1 MASRGVNKV
10 ILVGNLGK
18 DPEVRYMPNGNAV
31 ANFTVATSESWK
43 DQQGQQQ
50 ERTEWHNIVMY
61 RRLAEVAGEYLKKG
75 SKVYLEGKLQTSKWQ
90 DQTTG
95 QDRYKTE
102 INAMEMQMLD
112 SRGQGGQQGG
122 MNQGQGG
129 YGNAPQQSAPQS
141 QGGYGQQQAQG
152 GFQQPAQ
159 QQPAQQQAAQKP
171 AYTPKPQA
179 PAQQQSG
186 FQQQSAPAQRPAPAQ
201 QQQGGFQQPAQQQG
215 GFQQQ
220 SAPAQR
226 PAPTPQPQNT
236 TPDLGGDWDDDIPF

>member
-43 DQQGQQQ
+43 DQQGQMQ

-90 DQTTG
+90 DQQTG

-102 INAMEMQMLD
+102 INASEMQMLD
-112 SRGQGGQQGG
+112 SRGQGGQQ
-122 MNQGQGG
+122 QGG
-129 YGNAPQQSAPQS
+129 TGQSAGGYAPQQNQ
-141 QGGYGQQQAQG
+141 
-152 GFQQPAQ
+152 
-159 QQPAQQQAAQKP
+159 
-171 AYTPKPQA
+171 YTP
-179 PAQQQSG
+179 
-186 FQQQSAPAQRPAPAQ
+186 QQQSAPVARQQPAAQPTAPQPAATQQGYGAPQQTAPQQGAYAPQQQAAPAYAPKPQAAPQQAPQQRPAP
-201 QQQGGFQQPAQQQG
+201 
-215 GFQQQ
+215 
-220 SAPAQR
+220 
-226 PAPTPQPQNT
+226 QPQQNF
-236 TPDLGGDWDDDIPF
+236 TPDLDDGWDDDIPF

>member
-43 DQQGQQQ
+43 DQQGQVQ

-90 DQTTG
+90 DQQTG

-102 INAMEMQMLD
+102 INASEMQMLD
-112 SRGQGGQQGG
+112 SRGQGGQQQGG
-122 MNQGQGG
+122 MGQSAGG
-129 YGNAPQQSAPQS
+129 YAPQQNQYAPQQAPAQRQAPAAPQQQGSYAPAPQQAAPAYAPKPQAQQSAPQ
-141 QGGYGQQQAQG
+141 QQA
-152 GFQQPAQ
+152 
-159 QQPAQQQAAQKP
+159 
-171 AYTPKPQA
+171 PQ
-179 PAQQQSG
+179 
-186 FQQQSAPAQRPAPAQ
+186 QRPAP
-201 QQQGGFQQPAQQQG
+201 
-215 GFQQQ
+215 
-220 SAPAQR
+220 
-226 PAPTPQPQNT
+226 QPQAQPQQNY
-236 TPDLGGDWDDDIPF
+236 TPDLDDGWDDDIPF

>member
-75 SKVYLEGKLQTSKWQ
+75 SKVYIEGKLQTSKWQ
-90 DQTTG
+90 DQATG

-102 INAMEMQMLD
+102 INANEMQMLD
-112 SRGQGGQQGG
+112 SRGQGG
-122 MNQGQGG
+122 GQ
-129 YGNAPQQSAPQS
+129 
-141 QGGYGQQQAQG
+141 QGGYGQQQG
-152 GFQQPAQ
+152 Q
-159 QQPAQQQAAQKP
+159 QQQSGGYQQAPQQQRQQAPQQQASQQSGYGQQQAAPQQQAP
-171 AYTPKPQA
+171 AYAPKPQQG
-179 PAQQQSG
+179 AQQAAP
-186 FQQQSAPAQRPAPAQ
+186 QQAAPKAAPQQRPAP
-201 QQQGGFQQPAQQQG
+201 
-215 GFQQQ
+215 
-220 SAPAQR
+220 
-226 PAPTPQPQNT
+226 QPQQAAPQQNF
-236 TPDLGGDWDDDIPF
+236 TPDLDDGWDDDIPF